1 MTSSTK
7 CHHSHFLDI
16 IFICYFIFQCNSCR
30 FLIPQTQHA
39 DKSKH
44 RLSLVTP
51 LVTISTYT
59 EVVAATLF
67 FLDISATAVSGNWK
81 GQVSFD
87 LFLFT
92 GFPILMSLSIS
103 NLCNSH
109 LSYFTECDTASHLLA
124 IQTADSSVFE
134 DEESFRLDPLS
145 HISSYTHNLKS
156 VHPPHHQ
163 LQLSSHTKFGIAI
176 HFLIMPKQ
184 SVCNEEVIEVP
195 QFYYWFDRCS

>member
-67 FLDISATAVSGNWK
+67 FLDISATAVSGNCK

-87 LFLFT
+87 LFLVT
-92 GFPILMSLSIS
+92 GFPIFMSFSIKFAFMLFIGSSLSS
-103 NLCNSH
+103 SSFPAKL
-109 LSYFTECDTASHLLA
+109 EASSEFLLELVLNRF
-124 IQTADSSVFE
+124 S
-134 DEESFRLDPLS
+134 R
-145 HISSYTHNLKS
+145 N
-156 VHPPHHQ
+156 
-163 LQLSSHTKFGIAI
+163 
-176 HFLIMPKQ
+176 
-184 SVCNEEVIEVP
+184 
-195 QFYYWFDRCS
+195 